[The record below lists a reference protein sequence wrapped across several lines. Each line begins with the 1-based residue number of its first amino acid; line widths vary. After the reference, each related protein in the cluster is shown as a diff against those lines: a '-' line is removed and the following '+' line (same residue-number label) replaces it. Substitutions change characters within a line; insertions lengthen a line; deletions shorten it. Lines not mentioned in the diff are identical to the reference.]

1 MIIDLQEYMQM
12 NERGWFMQRTMKH
25 IVIGFM
31 LLAGATAT
39 HAGESSQTMLYT
51 DLNLNIELLD
61 SDVLL
66 ADNRALSNV
75 TTVPNI
81 PDSAFKKPIFTEN
94 DLHMYLGLASMALG
108 GIAAISAPEGFDP
121 DLLNTVH
128 YKAGKLS
135 WQLGAAAIGTGLWAH
150 WDDFHLEDGL
160 LDRDNLHVILGTLG
174 VIGYYLA
181 VKDAVDE
188 YNVQNAAGVRTGY
201 PSENHSSAGTFGGAA
216 MLTAIVITW

>member
-1 MIIDLQEYMQM
+1 
-12 NERGWFMQRTMKH
+12 MQRTMKH
-25 IVIGFM
+25 IVLGFM
-31 LLAGATAT
+31 LLAGATVT
-39 HAGESSQTMLYT
+39 HADESNQAMLYT
-51 DLNLNIELLD
+51 DLNFNVELLE
-61 SDVLL
+61 SDILL
-66 ADNRALSNV
+66 ADNRVPSGA

-81 PDSAFKKPIFTEN
+81 PDSAFKKPAFTEN

-108 GIAAISAPEGFDP
+108 VLTAVSADGAEGDQ

-128 YKAGKLS
+128 YKASKGA
-135 WQLGAAAIGTGLWAH
+135 WQLGAAAVGTGLWAH

-188 YNVQNAAGVRTGY
+188 YNSLGF
-201 PSENHSSAGTFGGAA
+201 PSEDHSNAGMFGGAA

>member
-1 MIIDLQEYMQM
+1 MF
-12 NERGWFMQRTMKH
+12 R
-25 IVIGFM
+25 IVRHLMMM
-31 LLAGATAT
+31 LLLLGI
-39 HAGESSQTMLYT
+39 TMPAQAEETNHDIMFT
-51 DLNLNIELLD
+51 DLNLNVELLD
-61 SDVLL
+61 SSLWV
-66 ADNRALSNV
+66 ADNRQPTS
-75 TTVPNI
+75 TTVVPNI
-81 PDSAFKKPIFTEN
+81 PDSAFKKPMFTEN

-108 GIAAISAPEGFDP
+108 VLTAVSADGASGDP

-128 YKAGKLS
+128 YKASKGA
-135 WQLGAAAIGTGLWAH
+135 WQLGAAAVGTGLWAH

-188 YNVQNAAGVRTGY
+188 YNSLGF
-201 PSENHSSAGTFGGAA
+201 PSEDHSNAGMLGGAA